1 MIVALVLG
9 TSIASA
15 ACRLVQTPT
24 ESGTSLRVEAVSEP
38 LSCRA
43 VYLRADGEA
52 RIRARLDG
60 RRVAKRDVFELDGD
74 HVVALPAMR
83 PGSVAEIEL
92 AVPGS
97 ALLVSLGEPPPR
109 APAAETHVAWTVS
122 LDERHPAWSFADPK
136 LGETVETVATLGPDG
151 HWSRRWGGAPAQ
163 GNRALSPGSFTLE
176 IPGANLVGTASE
188 GVTIT
193 RTLTALRFDAPG
205 GGLARWRV
213 SAAGGQAVIP
223 DVATY
228 VAGLDWRF
236 RVASFP
242 EPALPADFK
251 RDDDIDTRIED
262 IWALVRKRMVLAD
275 YPGSDPLHPRP
286 LNRAWRSEWGSG
298 VEQALVFLRLLQQ
311 QQVVATWL
319 LSGADPDPMTLTGYD
334 HLVLA
339 LAAEGGDM
347 LLDPA
352 CAPCAYGEVSTR
364 LAGKP
369 AVGGAERVPLQPGRL
384 SRHITLHGTEFQ
396 VTVEATGAA
405 ALWLREE
412 VQGLGGLARADRLAS
427 ALGVVAGRVVTE
439 VGLAQPGAPVR
450 IELVSERSVR
460 PPFDGDPPWDGGWID
475 E

>member
-1 MIVALVLG
+1 MTVALLLAVHV
-9 TSIASA
+9 ASA

-24 ESGTSLRVEAVSEP
+24 DTGTHLHLEAVSEP

-43 VYLRADGEA
+43 VYLRVDGQPA
-52 RIRARLDG
+52 LRAQLDG
-60 RRVAKRDVFELDGD
+60 RRVAKKDMFVIDGD

-83 PGSVAEIEL
+83 PGSVADIEVD
-92 AVPGS
+92 VPGN
-97 ALLVSLGEPPPR
+97 ALIVSLGEPAPR
-109 APAAETHVAWTVS
+109 PLPAETHVTWTTS

-151 HWSRRWGGAPAQ
+151 RTTRRWGGAPAQ
-163 GNRALSPGSFTLE
+163 GSRLLSPGSFTLE

-193 RTLTALRFDAPG
+193 RTLTALRFDAPE

-213 SAAGGQAVIP
+213 SAAGGQGVIP
-223 DVATY
+223 DVSTY
-228 VAGLDWRF
+228 VAGIDWRF
-236 RVASFP
+236 RAASFP

-251 RDDDIDTRIED
+251 RVGDIDERIEK
-262 IWALVRKRMVLAD
+262 IWALVRGRMLLAD
-275 YPGSDPLHPRP
+275 YPGSDPLRPRP
-286 LNRAWRSEWGSG
+286 LNRAWRGEWGSG
-298 VEQALVFLRLLQQ
+298 VERALVLLRLLQQ

-319 LSGADPDPMTLTGYD
+319 LSGHDADPMTLTGYD

-364 LAGKP
+364 VAGKP

-384 SRHITLHGTEFQ
+384 SRHITLHGTEFR

-405 ALWLREE
+405 ALWLRETAE
-412 VQGLGGLARADRLAS
+412 GLSGLVRADRLAS
-427 ALGVVAGRVVTE
+427 ALGVVAGRVVSDTGFDNLGE
-439 VGLAQPGAPVR
+439 PIR

-460 PPFDGDPPWDGGWID
+460 PPFDSDPPWNGGWVD